1 MHTGLLDNRFVFSCS
16 PLFRKDK
23 KMKTQKILSNGLIV
37 LSFLVCNMMAWAAPM
52 GTAFTYQGRL
62 LDDNIAA
69 ACAVVAVVADMY
81 RGTGIKIKRL
91 KGQISDIRLLSQLA
105 ELTMLEVQNNRI
117 TDADIVSLTGN
128 TSLKLLNVKSRK
140 ICDQV

>member
-1 MHTGLLDNRFVFSCS
+1 
-16 PLFRKDK
+16 
-23 KMKTQKILSNGLIV
+23 
-37 LSFLVCNMMAWAAPM
+37 
-52 GTAFTYQGRL
+52 
-62 LDDNIAA
+62 
-69 ACAVVAVVADMY
+69 MY

-128 TSLKLLNVKSRK
+128 TSLKLLNVKSR
-140 ICDQV
+140 

>member
-1 MHTGLLDNRFVFSCS
+1 
-16 PLFRKDK
+16 
-23 KMKTQKILSNGLIV
+23 
-37 LSFLVCNMMAWAAPM
+37 
-52 GTAFTYQGRL
+52 
-62 LDDNIAA
+62 
-69 ACAVVAVVADMY
+69 MY

-91 KGQISDIRLLSQLA
+91 KGQISDIRLLFQLV

-128 TSLKLLNVKSRK
+128 TSLKLLNIKSKK